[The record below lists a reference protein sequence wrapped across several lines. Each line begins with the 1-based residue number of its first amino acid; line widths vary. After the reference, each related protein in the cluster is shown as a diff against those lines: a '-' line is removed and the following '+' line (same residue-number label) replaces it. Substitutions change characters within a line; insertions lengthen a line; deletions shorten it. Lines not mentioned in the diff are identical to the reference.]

1 MTHLFTHLV
10 SRCWPTLLPS
20 SYWTLTYLPSCSQ
33 QSSGLRKEQYWTS
46 WILTPLRH
54 QTLSWTPL
62 PQYHCS
68 PFSQFKKC
76 AMHNIFVAYL
86 KSAFYSATWP
96 TSFFFFAFTYDF
108 SLRFLQWLLYSLL
121 LTSDFF
127 SLWLFRSIVTIV
139 GIKAKYNL
147 RCFKLRCVAY
157 CPRPFQVLLMTEKQR
172 LW

>member
-1 MTHLFTHLV
+1 MTHLFAHQV

-46 WILTPLRH
+46 WILTPLLH